1 MKAKI
6 VTRYEVVCD
15 EPGAQ
20 FEPCG
25 IMTSNKKDALKEL
38 RNTRKRYPEAYL
50 AKVTYAREPETKS
63 RHAGPASV
71 Q

>member
-1 MKAKI
+1 MKATI
-6 VTRYEVVCD
+6 TTRYEVVCD
-15 EPGAQ
+15 EPGGK

-25 IMTSNKKDALKEL
+25 MMTSNKKDALKEL

-63 RHAGPASV
+63 RPAGPVSV